1 MKTTLSLALLS
12 AIVLGAASRPALAA
26 APKGD
31 VRSAAIAAALTA
43 VSPDPLGG
51 QLGLVVA
58 SARANERAPGN
69 RISSLQTASDTERR
83 AYAAWK
89 ASKKS

>member
-1 MKTTLSLALLS
+1 MKNFATAALLS

-31 VRSAAIAAALTA
+31 AKSAAIAAALTA

-51 QLGLVVA
+51 QFGLVVA
-58 SARANERAPGN
+58 TARANERAPGN
-69 RISSLQTASDTERR
+69 RIALLQNAGDSDRR

-89 ASKKS
+89 SAKN